1 MGLFLHQVAAGLAA
15 GGIYA
20 SRACNCDG
28 LPGHR
33 PVATLTKKCG
43 AIVNPLMYSV
53 WQVLRCHHG
62 AEPIF
67 TFSMRAGSTS
77 QKKTA
82 SEVLRV
88 TGARKVYGDLEV
100 IRNVSLNVA
109 ANEFVSILGPSG
121 CGKSTLL
128 MMVAGLIERTGG
140 DILINGEPVTG
151 PRREV
156 GVVFQQP
163 VLLPWRTVLDNV
175 LLPIELLKLPR
186 KKYRQRAMDLLTMAK
201 IGEFADRLPRQLSG
215 GMRQRASICC
225 ALIHDPGILLMDE
238 PFSALDAITRD
249 EMGVELLRIWQVN
262 RKTVVFVTHSIRE
275 AAFLSDRVLVMGQRP
290 AIILEEVAI
299 DLPRPRQISM
309 MEDERFNQYVRR
321 LRKSIEASH
330 VR

>member
-1 MGLFLHQVAAGLAA
+1 MLPRFPDGANGEKTGGPAAAVSTVDLPAGCYAHEEVRRDRQLFDVFTLA
-15 GGIYA
+15 
-20 SRACNCDG
+20 S
-28 LPGHR
+28 P
-33 PVATLTKKCG
+33 
-43 AIVNPLMYSV
+43 SV
-53 WQVLRCHHG
+53 SIMR
-62 AEPIF
+62 AEPNF
-67 TFSMRAGSTS
+67 TLSMRARSTG
-77 QKKTA
+77 QNAA

-88 TGARKVYGDLEV
+88 ASARKLYGDLEV
-100 IRNVSLNVA
+100 IRNVSFNVA

-128 MMVAGLIERTGG
+128 MMIAGLIARTEG

-186 KKYRQRAMDLLTMAK
+186 KKYKQRAIDLLTMAK
-201 IGEFADRLPRQLSG
+201 IDEFAHHLPRQLSG

-249 EMGVELLRIWQVN
+249 EMGAELLRIWQAN

-275 AAFLSDRVLVMGQRP
+275 AAFLSDRVLVMGRRP
-290 AIILEEVAI
+290 ATILEEIAI
-299 DLPRPRQISM
+299 DLPRPRQLSM
-309 MEDERFNQYVRR
+309 MEDECFNQYVRR
-321 LRKSIEASH
+321 LRKAIEASH
-330 VR
+330 GP